1 MDVEN
6 QIIEVKIN
14 NFNEQQREPFLLS
27 QKIKIIRIKYMDKYD
42 TLPEE
47 DYLLNILSEAKSF
60 FDKGFSVYR
69 IDLKSQ
75 TKSIE

>member
-14 NFNEQQREPFLLS
+14 NFNEKQRELFLLS